1 MAPALA
7 KHPANPWPDRPPG
20 AGNPS
25 RAKPGAAP
33 TSGAPDQGAQVRD
46 ASARGVQASG
56 SKARG
61 VPTRDARASGA
72 QANDT
77 QARGNPFT
85 GARDPRGTPI
95 AGAQARGGPVGGTP
109 ISATQASLAPAAGAQ
124 ARAAAARLVGA
135 VLREGRSL
143 TEALERLSGLDQE
156 RDRPLVQELS
166 YGTLRLLPRLQA
178 VARQLLNKPLRPE
191 EAALEALI
199 LIGLY
204 QLLATRIPPHAAVA
218 STVAATRVLGKDWA
232 AGLVNALLRRFQRER
247 AALLAVAERDEEA
260 RWLFPR
266 WLLERLRQDW
276 PEDWEEIVA
285 ASNAQAP
292 QWLRVNRL
300 ALERDAYR
308 ARLSPVA
315 APQPPG
321 SDSPAPSAIPDAP
334 ASAPA
339 ALRLDPPLPMA
350 RLPGYAEGLVSIQ
363 DLHAQLA
370 APLLE
375 VQPGERVLDAC
386 AAPGG
391 KTAHL
396 LELAAGRLDLTAL
409 DLDPARLAQVTA
421 NLRRLGLQA
430 RVLAGDAA
438 GPSADWVPVAKA
450 DMAEADASVAG
461 SPRTDLA
468 GTGVAFGGQAGDS
481 SLDGSGPPP
490 FFDRILLDA
499 PCSATGVIRRH
510 PDIKWLRRPTDI
522 EALAARQTRL
532 LEALWPLLAPGGT
545 LLYVTCSLLATE
557 NEQVIRAFL
566 SRHRDAVEAPIVADW
581 GRPRASGRQVLPTL
595 AGGDGF
601 YFARLRKEAP

>member
-1 MAPALA
+1 MSTLA
-7 KHPANPWPDRPPG
+7 KRPSNPWPDRPPRAPR
-20 AGNPS
+20 AGDPS
-25 RAKPGAAP
+25 RDKPATAP
-33 TSGAPDQGAQVRD
+33 DSGTRANGSQAPVNIAPGSQASGAPD
-46 ASARGVQASG
+46 SSG
-56 SKARG
+56 
-61 VPTRDARASGA
+61 T
-72 QANDT
+72 
-77 QARGNPFT
+77 
-85 GARDPRGTPI
+85 
-95 AGAQARGGPVGGTP
+95 
-109 ISATQASLAPAAGAQ
+109 PAAGAQ

-143 TEALERLSGLDQE
+143 TEALEQVAGLDQE

-166 YGTLRLLPRLQA
+166 YGTLRLLPRLRA
-178 VARQLLNKPLRPE
+178 LARQLLNKPLRPE

-260 RWLFPR
+260 RWLFPH
-266 WLLERLRQDW
+266 WLLEGLRQDW
-276 PEDWEEIVA
+276 PEDWEAIVA
-285 ASNAQAP
+285 ASNAQPP

-300 ALERDAYR
+300 ALARDAYR
-308 ARLSPVA
+308 ARLVA
-315 APQPPG
+315 AGVMPT
-321 SDSPAPSAIPDAP
+321 PALVAEPAALPDAP
-334 ASAPA
+334 AHAPA

-370 APLLE
+370 APLLS

-396 LELAAGRLDLTAL
+396 LELADGRIDLTAL
-409 DLDPARLAQVTA
+409 DLDPRRLQQVTA
-421 NLRRLGLQA
+421 NLRRLGLRA
-430 RVLAGDAA
+430 RVMAGDAA
-438 GPSADWVPVAKA
+438 APPQDWIEISGTGDTDPGFSRAGGGGA
-450 DMAEADASVAG
+450 GGLAASHAEADVSGAGVSGSGLSIAPASG
-461 SPRTDLA
+461 PESPVSDGA
-468 GTGVAFGGQAGDS
+468 APESSAAGVAVGLHSGDAS
-481 SLDGSGPPP
+481 ARGTADL
-490 FFDRILLDA
+490 FDRILLDA

-522 EALAARQTRL
+522 EALAARQERL

-545 LLYVTCSLLATE
+545 LLYVTCSLLAAE
-557 NEQVIRAFL
+557 NEEQVRAFL
-566 SRHRDAVEAPIVADW
+566 SRHRDAVEDPIQADW
-581 GRPRASGRQVLPTL
+581 GQPRNRGRQVLPSL

-601 YFARLRKEAP
+601 YFARLRKEAA

>member
-1 MAPALA
+1 MSTLA
-7 KHPANPWPDRPPG
+7 KRPSNPWPDRPPRAPR
-20 AGNPS
+20 AGDPS
-25 RAKPGAAP
+25 RDKPATAP
-33 TSGAPDQGAQVRD
+33 DSGTRTNGSQAPVNIAPGSQASGAPD
-46 ASARGVQASG
+46 SSG
-56 SKARG
+56 
-61 VPTRDARASGA
+61 T
-72 QANDT
+72 
-77 QARGNPFT
+77 
-85 GARDPRGTPI
+85 
-95 AGAQARGGPVGGTP
+95 
-109 ISATQASLAPAAGAQ
+109 PAAGAQ

-143 TEALERLSGLDQE
+143 TEALEQVAGLDQE

-166 YGTLRLLPRLQA
+166 YGTLRLLPRLRA
-178 VARQLLNKPLRPE
+178 LARQLLNKPLRPE

-260 RWLFPR
+260 RWLFPH
-266 WLLERLRQDW
+266 WLLEGLRQDW
-276 PEDWEEIVA
+276 PDEWEAIVA
-285 ASNAQAP
+285 ASNAQPP

-308 ARLSPVA
+308 ARLIA
-315 APQPPG
+315 AG
-321 SDSPAPSAIPDAP
+321 VLPAPALVAEPADLPDAP
-334 ASAPA
+334 AHAPA
-339 ALRLDPPLPMA
+339 ALRLDPSLPMA

-396 LELAAGRLDLTAL
+396 LELADGRLDLTAL
-409 DLDPARLAQVTA
+409 DLDPGRLQQVTA

-430 RVLAGDAA
+430 RVVAGDAA
-438 GPSADWVPVAKA
+438 APPDDWVAA
-450 DMAEADASVAG
+450 GDVAG
-461 SPRTDLA
+461 
-468 GTGVAFGGQAGDS
+468 
-481 SLDGSGPPP
+481 PPEDWLVGIKTP
-490 FFDRILLDA
+490 FDRILLDA

-522 EALAARQTRL
+522 EALAARQERL

-545 LLYVTCSLLATE
+545 LLYVTCSLLAAE
-557 NEQVIRAFL
+557 NEEQVRAFL
-566 SRHRDAVEAPIVADW
+566 SRHRDAVEDPIQADW
-581 GRPRASGRQVLPTL
+581 GQPRNRGRQVLPSL

-601 YFARLRKEAP
+601 YYARLRKEAT

>member
-1 MAPALA
+1 MAKRP
-7 KHPANPWPDRPPG
+7 PNPWPDRPPG
-20 AGNPS
+20 AANPS
-25 RAKPGAAP
+25 RAP
-33 TSGAPDQGAQVRD
+33 
-46 ASARGVQASG
+46 ASQ
-56 SKARG
+56 
-61 VPTRDARASGA
+61 
-72 QANDT
+72 
-77 QARGNPFT
+77 
-85 GARDPRGTPI
+85 
-95 AGAQARGGPVGGTP
+95 
-109 ISATQASLAPAAGAQ
+109 APAAGAQ

-143 TEALERLSGLDQE
+143 TEALERLAGLEQE

-178 VARQLLNKPLRPE
+178 LARQLLNKPLRPE

-232 AGLVNALLRRFQRER
+232 AKLVNALLRRFQRER

-260 RWLFPR
+260 RWLFPL
-266 WLLERLRQDW
+266 WLLERLRLDW

-300 ALERDAYR
+300 VLDRDAYR
-308 ARLSPVA
+308 ARLVAASMAPGPAASLPVA
-315 APQPPG
+315 PDSRPGAEPLPAWAPAPPG
-321 SDSPAPSAIPDAP
+321 RATPSAPSTIPDAP
-334 ASAPA
+334 AHAPA

-370 APLLE
+370 APLLG

-396 LELAAGRLDLTAL
+396 LELADGRLDLTAL

-421 NLRRLGLQA
+421 NLRRLGLRA

-438 GPSADWVPVAKA
+438 GPPDDWVRVTTA
-450 DMAEADASVAG
+450 DLPGADAIAVIPSVRQPGGEAADARG
-461 SPRTDLA
+461 EDPR
-468 GTGVAFGGQAGDS
+468 GVASPHPLKVEMDDQTRKPARDS
-481 SLDGSGPPP
+481 SLDGSAPSP

-522 EALAARQTRL
+522 EALAARQARL

-545 LLYVTCSLLATE
+545 LLYVTCSLLSAE
-557 NEQVIRAFL
+557 NEEVIRAFL
-566 SRHRDAVEAPIVADW
+566 SRHRDASEVPIVVDW
-581 GRPRASGRQVLPTL
+581 GCPRASGRQVLPAP